1 MKKKHLM
8 LLVGLAVTAVALW
21 YSTRQVRLR
30 DFLGELKQFH
40 FIWLIPAL
48 LTFYY
53 SMYLRAIRWGLLFRP
68 HHNLK
73 GYQVFRPMMVCF
85 CFNSIFPARVGEF
98 WRAYYV
104 GRHEKTGIPTALA
117 TVLAERILDAM
128 TLLGMLGFSLWMLP
142 EIDSH
147 LSISV
152 WDKTYGAA
160 DFNRAT
166 HMVVIGSIGLTVCMI
181 TFMIPWTQQT
191 MAWIIQ
197 RLPLSAGIKE
207 KMTGLLHQFARGFHA
222 LQQPWALAQ
231 IVFHSLALWLLIGV
245 SNLMV
250 AKGFDLA
257 MNLAQA
263 VALMTL
269 IALFITIPAAPG
281 YWGLF
286 EVGAIFSL
294 IVLGVLRP
302 AARSQALAFALTLH
316 LVQYV
321 PIVIMGLIFAW
332 QLQARPTAEE
342 PPVDEEPKPPVD
354 EAPPAEAS
362 VKI

>member
-8 LLVGLAVTAVALW
+8 FLVGLAVTAVALW
-21 YSTRQVRLR
+21 YSTRQVRLQ
-30 DFLGELKQFH
+30 DFLGELKH
-40 FIWLIPAL
+40 FRSLWLIPAL

-68 HHNLK
+68 HHQLK

-85 CFNSIFPARVGEF
+85 GFNSIFPARVGEF

-104 GRHEKTGIPTALA
+104 GRHENTGIPTALA

-128 TLLGMLGFSLWMLP
+128 TLLGMLGFSLRMLP
-142 EIDSH
+142 PIAQFSPIELWNVKVDAE
-147 LSISV
+147 
-152 WDKTYGAA
+152 KFNAA
-160 DFNRAT
+160 TR
-166 HMVVIGSIGLTVCMI
+166 MVVIGSIGLMVCMI
-181 TFMIPWTQQT
+181 TFMIPWTQRT
-191 MAWIIQ
+191 MAWMIQ
-197 RLPLSAGIKE
+197 RMPLSARIKE
-207 KMTGLLHQFARGFHA
+207 KLTGLLNQFARGFHA

-245 SNLMV
+245 SNLML
-250 AKGFDLA
+250 AKGFGLA

-269 IALFITIPAAPG
+269 IAIFITIPAAPG

-294 IVLGVLRP
+294 IVLGVLSP
-302 AARSQALAFALTLH
+302 AARSQALAYALTVH

-321 PIVIMGLIFAW
+321 PIVVMGLIFAW
-332 QLQARPTAEE
+332 QLQARPVTEAIPEEE
-342 PPVDEEPKPPVD
+342 PAAKV
-354 EAPPAEAS
+354 S

>member
-8 LLVGLAVTAVALW
+8 FLVGLAVTAGALW
-21 YSTRQVRLR
+21 YSTRQVRLQ
-30 DFLGELKQFH
+30 DFLGEIKQFR

-68 HHNLK
+68 HHQLK

-85 CFNSIFPARVGEF
+85 GFNSLFPGRVGEF

-117 TVLAERILDAM
+117 TVLAERILDAV
-128 TLLGMLGFSLWMLP
+128 TLMGMLGLSLWICPMKMDASRPIELWNYAVSA
-142 EIDSH
+142 EQFNK
-147 LSISV
+147 ISEKIV
-152 WDKTYGAA
+152 LL
-160 DFNRAT
+160 
-166 HMVVIGSIGLTVCMI
+166 SIGLTVAMVV
-181 TFMIPWTQQT
+181 FMIPWTQQT
-191 MAWIIQ
+191 MAWVIQ
-197 RLPLSAGIKE
+197 RLPLSARLKE

-245 SNLMV
+245 SNLML
-250 AKGFDLA
+250 AKGFGLV
-257 MNLAQA
+257 MNLPQA

-269 IALFITIPAAPG
+269 IAIFITIPAAPG

-294 IVLGVLRP
+294 IVLGVLSP
-302 AARSQALAFALTLH
+302 EARSEALAYALTVH

-321 PIVIMGLIFAW
+321 PIVVMGLIFAW
-332 QLQARPTAEE
+332 QLQARPVEGDGAGGASEEE
-342 PPVDEEPKPPVD
+342 PSPEMSINAK
-354 EAPPAEAS
+354 S
-362 VKI
+362 